1 MQKTRI
7 IAGVEL
13 GSSKV
18 TTLVAQVNEDPVN
31 LETSINVVGASSFE
45 SKGIKKGQIV
55 DIEEAVES
63 IIASVEGAER
73 MAGYNLEKAYIALG
87 GAHVRSQN
95 SHGVV
100 AVSDPQGEI
109 TVNDVDRAV
118 EAASAISLPTSREVV
133 HVLSRDFV
141 VDGETGVKDPIGM
154 SGVRLE
160 VDTHIITA
168 ATSTMKNLRKAVN
181 EVGIQIEDLVFSG
194 LASAEAVVSG
204 TEKELGCVLIDIGGG
219 TTSVAVF
226 MDGSLTYSG
235 VIPVGAKN
243 VTNDLAIGL
252 RVSLET
258 AEKIKLVL
266 SAKKSAKGGS
276 AMGGKNEE
284 DMSDEVDLST
294 MGVTEVKKISKK
306 TLLEGI
312 IRPRLNEI
320 FTMVRLELEREGI
333 INKIPAGAIVTGGG
347 SETVGVADSAKRML
361 SLPVRIGVP
370 RGVGGL
376 IDDIITPSFA
386 TPVGLLI
393 YGAKHLPKENLTRF
407 GKKIKL
413 PSMGFLGKII
423 DSIRDLLP

>member
-235 VIPVGAKN
+235 VIPVGARN

-266 SAKKSAKGGS
+266 SAKKK
-276 AMGGKNEE
+276 KEE

-333 INKIPAGAIVTGGG
+333 INRIPAGAIVTGGC